1 MGYMRSRR
9 LDSWADTLAMGMGV
23 PALSPAG
30 MSGNVAVPAEKE
42 WGLGGEVSVSRHRWQ
57 EGAQWTLM

>member
-1 MGYMRSRR
+1 
-9 LDSWADTLAMGMGV
+9 MGMGV